1 METKN
6 QTAGVPVSSYRETQQ
21 QDGAGN
27 QAFIWEET
35 ANSVSTRCSKTVNAS
50 LANRESVCQD
60 PAVASHLRTAKAST
74 GASPRKRLLP
84 LLKRPWQ
91 TAKAFARIPQQ
102 QHLT

>member
-6 QTAGVPVSSYRETQQ
+6 QTAGVPESSYRETQQ
-21 QDGAGN
+21 QDGASN

-74 GASPRKRLLP
+74 GASP
-84 LLKRPWQ
+84 
-91 TAKAFARIPQQ
+91 
-102 QHLT
+102 